1 MVAQMEPITE
11 PIRVLYVDDEPEFA
25 EMAATFLEREDDRFD
40 VEIVPSGTEGSA
52 RLADEAFDC
61 VISDYEM
68 PGRNGIEFL
77 QAVRD
82 DHPDLPFILH
92 TGKGSEEVASD
103 AISAGVTD
111 YIQKKGNAD
120 QYALLANRILN
131 AVEAHRS
138 RRIAADRTRRLETL
152 IGNLPGM
159 VYRCRN
165 EPEWPMETVRGEVEA
180 LTGYSAGAIEG
191 DGGVVWGDDILHPD
205 DREEMWA
212 TVQAELSAG
221 DTFEVT
227 YRIITEGGET
237 KWMWERGRGVYADDG
252 ELDALEGFI
261 TDITERKQ
269 REQELAKSESRYRT
283 LAENFP
289 NGAVF
294 YVDGEFRYEIV
305 SGGGFDPLDTA
316 PDDIVGHSVSEV
328 ERFSEELVETI
339 EAIHEATLAGRSERV
354 EVPYEDRV
362 FEIRTAP
369 VREDGDVVAGLHIAR
384 DITERREREEELQR
398 QNERLEKFAK
408 VVSHDL
414 RNPLN
419 VVEGR
424 LELARA
430 ECDSDQLVGAESALE
445 RGQALVDDLLSLAR
459 EGKVVTE
466 AEPVL
471 LKPIVEQCWASVE
484 TGDATL
490 NVDADQAVRADRSR
504 LKQLLENLIRNAVDH
519 VGPEVTVEV
528 GRLADGFYVADD
540 GPGIV
545 ANDQETVFESGY
557 STVPDNTGFGLA
569 IVDEIADAHGWD
581 VTVTESA
588 SGGARF
594 EITGV
599 QFDT

>member
-1 MVAQMEPITE
+1 MEPITE
-11 PIRVLYVDDEPEFA
+11 SIRVLYVDDEPEFA

-61 VISDYEM
+61 VIFDYEM

-77 QAVRD
+77 EAVRD

-111 YIQKKGNAD
+111 YIQKKGDAD

-131 AVEAHRS
+131 AVDARRS
-138 RRIAADRTRRLETL
+138 RRIAAERTRRLETL
-152 IGNLPGM
+152 IDNLPGM

-165 EPEWPMETVRGEVEA
+165 EPEWPMETVRGEVEG
-180 LTGYSAGAIEG
+180 LTGYGADAIEG
-191 DGGVVWGDDILHPD
+191 DDGVLWGDDILHPD
-205 DREEMWA
+205 DREEMWTA
-212 TVQAELSAG
+212 VQAELSAG
-221 DTFEVT
+221 DSFEVT
-227 YRIITEGGET
+227 YRIITRDGET
-237 KWMWERGRGVYADDG
+237 KWMWERGRGVYTDDG
-252 ELDALEGFI
+252 EPDALEGFI

-289 NGAVF
+289 NGGVF
-294 YVDGEFRYEIV
+294 YIDSEYRYQIV
-305 SGGGFDPLDTA
+305 SGSGFDPLDTG
-316 PDDIVGHSVSEV
+316 PDDIVGRRISEV
-328 ERFSEELVETI
+328 GRFSEELVETI

-354 EVPYEDRV
+354 RLPYEDRA

-384 DITERREREEELQR
+384 DITEQREREEELQR
-398 QNERLEKFAK
+398 QNERLEKFAR

-430 ECDSDQLVGAESALE
+430 ECDSDQLVEAENALE

-466 AEPVL
+466 TEPVP
-471 LKPIVEQCWASVE
+471 LKEILERCWASVE

-490 NVDADQAVRADRSR
+490 NVDTGRAVMADRSR
-504 LKQLLENLIRNAVDH
+504 VKQLLENLIRNAIDH
-519 VGPEVTVEV
+519 VGPDVTVEV
-528 GRLADGFYVADD
+528 GRVADGFYVADD

-545 ANDQETVFESGY
+545 PDNRESVFESAY
-557 STVPDNTGFGLA
+557 STVSDNTGFGLA

-581 VTVTESA
+581 ATVTESA

-599 QFDT
+599 QFTG